1 MEDMDFSSVF
11 GLKEKEESVNS
22 KNSDS
27 LNFSQVPVVFLG
39 DLTSALPVTEVS
51 REQSPSRG
59 HTSNRMNPFLC

>member
-11 GLKEKEESVNS
+11 GLKEKESVNS

-27 LNFSQVPVVFLG
+27 LNFSQIPVVFLG

-51 REQSPSRG
+51 
-59 HTSNRMNPFLC
+59 

>member
-51 REQSPSRG
+51 
-59 HTSNRMNPFLC
+59 